1 MQWDLSTITCTHSP
15 FQRGFFFFIFIASIY
30 VVAYLIRNLVIFS
43 FTKKGLGRIENSFK
57 ARNDLDFK
65 NGKMIF
71 DPGHCTIAFD
81 FGTLI
86 LLHG

>member
-1 MQWDLSTITCTHSP
+1 VVKQKKEKEDKMQWDLSTITCTHSP

-65 NGKMIF
+65 NGK
-71 DPGHCTIAFD
+71 
-81 FGTLI
+81 
-86 LLHG
+86 